1 MDIANIYVD
10 IIHMLKSI
18 PTKPTEWKYKHPS
31 RTTQHPELFQ
41 LYIHY
46 GSLDI
51 KATGLVLNLED
62 EH

>member
-31 RTTQHPELFQ
+31 RTT
-41 LYIHY
+41 
-46 GSLDI
+46 
-51 KATGLVLNLED
+51 
-62 EH
+62 